1 MSQLIKESKAEF
13 MNRKDFL
20 KRLGLSGSAIIA
32 TYCLGGLATSCS
44 NDISPAS
51 DVDFTLDLSDSQYTD
66 LTTVGGW
73 IKTNEVVIAHVDVD
87 LYVAVTQVCSH
98 EGERKITY
106 RSSSEEFY
114 CTAHGARFST
124 SGKGLNG
131 NGSKGIKVYNTEL
144 LGTELHVFS

>member
-1 MSQLIKESKAEF
+1 MSQLQKASKEEF

-20 KRLGLSGSAIIA
+20 KRMGLSGSAIIA
-32 TYCLGGLATSCS
+32 TYCLGGLMTSCGE
-44 NDISPAS
+44 DVSPAA
-51 DVDFTLDLSDSQYTD
+51 DVDFTLDLTDSKYAS

-73 IKTNEVVIAHVDVD
+73 VKTNNVVIAYVDTD

-98 EGERKITY
+98 EGQKQVTY

-114 CTAHGARFST
+114 CTAHGARFSL

-131 NGSKGIKVYNTEL
+131 NGSKGIRVYQTEL
-144 LGTELHVFS
+144 NGTELHVF